1 MIVVL
6 IYGLNDL
13 ATACALRL
21 FRSGF
26 QPVLCAP
33 SQKNDL
39 HSLRNFSA
47 VLTGGKKVIE
57 EVEAMTIAYA
67 QQFYELSD
75 QSSGEKICKHVL
87 EDRKIC
93 VIDENEIKE
102 INAIIHYLIAA
113 DNITDSINQVLSEI
127 NSKFIRLSNY
137 SSELHANYTISAA
150 KDTLG
155 KVMYPFLSIEEENE
169 KKNNDSE
176 NLYCV
181 NAPIEGLFTADKSV
195 NDLIIEKE
203 IFGKINDIPI
213 LSPVS
218 GKITGILHSGILL
231 GKKEAIIEIDQSKKN
246 DGRIIPFRCFAIAG
260 GVLEAILFDQNLYK
274 DN

>member
-21 FRSGF
+21 YRSGF

-33 SQKNDL
+33 SKKNDI

-75 QSSGEKICKHVL
+75 QSSDEKICKHVL

-93 VIDENEIKE
+93 VINETEIKE
-102 INAIIHYLIAA
+102 INAIIRYFITA
-113 DNITDSINQVLSEI
+113 DDVTDSISHVLSEF
-127 NSKFIRLSNY
+127 NGKFIMFS
-137 SSELHANYTISAA
+137 SDKSELHASYTISDDQ
-150 KDTLG
+150 DTLG
-155 KVMYPFLSIEEENE
+155 KVLYPFLSIEEKNVR
-169 KKNNDSE
+169 KNNDSE
-176 NLYCV
+176 NIYCV
-181 NAPIEGLFTADKSV
+181 NAPIEGLFTADKLV
-195 NDLIIEKE
+195 NDIIIEKE

-218 GKITGILHSGILL
+218 GKITGILRSGVLL
-231 GKKEAIIEIDQSKKN
+231 EKKEAIIEIDQSKKN
-246 DGRIIPFRCFAIAG
+246 DGRIIPFRYF
-260 GVLEAILFDQNLYK
+260 
-274 DN
+274 